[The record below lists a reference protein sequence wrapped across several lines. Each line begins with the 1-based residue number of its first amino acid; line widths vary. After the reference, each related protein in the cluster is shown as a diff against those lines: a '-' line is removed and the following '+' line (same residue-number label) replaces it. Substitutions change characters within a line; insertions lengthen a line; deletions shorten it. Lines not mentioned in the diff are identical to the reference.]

1 VSTSELLI
9 RIVKRYDEFI
19 RRNLSRGFSAKEMN
33 VPFLKEKTLRL
44 EMALEK
50 QADKARKQ
58 MAKLSD
64 VAESAHYQFLR
75 LFSQEGADMLVRAL
89 PGGAAVQGRGGR
101 VSARALPAGLCRT
114 AGGRMQ

>member
-75 LFSQEGADMLVRAL
+75 LFSQEGADMLVRGLTCPA
-89 PGGAAVQGRGGR
+89 GAAAV
-101 VSARALPAGLCRT
+101 
-114 AGGRMQ
+114 